1 MKKGYFIIKWR
12 GNFMGVWGLDIF
24 DDDLAM
30 DIKEEFESYLQE
42 GMEEAEAIEEVLD
55 NNDNLLEDPQ
65 DMGTFILT
73 IASLASENNVI
84 NRKIKKLLKSLENNN
99 VYWSNLKDESEELYE
114 SRRDLLRE
122 LT

>member
-1 MKKGYFIIKWR
+1 
-12 GNFMGVWGLDIF
+12 MGVWGLDIF
-24 DDDLAM
+24 DDDLAV

-42 GMEEAEAIEEVLD
+42 GMDESEAIEGVLD

-73 IASLASENNVI
+73 IASLAAENNVT
-84 NRKIKKLLKSLENNN
+84 NRKIKKLLKSLEKNNG
-99 VYWSNLKDESEELYE
+99 YWLNLKDESQDLYE
-114 SRRDLLRE
+114 ARRDLLRE